1 MEFFITYF
9 TIFFASSLISVPVL
23 SYVQYTFMYNLPLKT
38 WLSGLPTTMGIVL
51 FLMSLVAVIVYFTMI
66 PLIKISKKAKTEE
79 LSMEEKLM
87 FPEIFKKVKV
97 ISVSILFLAYLVANI
112 LIMIVKLKQG
122 ITSLGNTALDK
133 VVTVNIILYL
143 CISYFLVGIGYSLY
157 YFKAKVQKYI
167 VKLNIK
173 DVSNEKLE
181 SFTTP
186 ITYSLVAFALFIF
199 ANLLCVGYKGARYG
213 YAGGIGQFFE
223 EGMFVALFSFFY
235 PIIYMLFIVKNI
247 RNRFSRTTN
256 TIQNIRRDGN
266 LTDRLPIAALD
277 DFGLTNSEINLLIDY
292 LNKIII
298 DIKNQ
303 TGAIAD
309 NAKNLL
315 ETSEQNAVGIN
326 QIVSKFNDINTMSD
340 ERDQLLTS
348 TQNNLRKL
356 NEDSKRISDL
366 IVSQTT
372 STEKNASAITEM
384 VANVNSIGEMI
395 NKSKNLSQELTALS
409 DSGNTEVTGTL
420 NIIKEI
426 SEKSSQMIEVTKVIQ
441 KVASQTN
448 LLAMNAAI
456 EAAHA
461 GNAGTGFSVVAGEI
475 RSLAEST
482 SKSVTSIK
490 GMIEDL
496 SNAINKSTEKIDT
509 TSNAFKQIRESIK
522 EQMQLIETIDQAT
535 KEQSVGANETLRATN
550 EISDQITEINNLMR
564 NNIDYSAEIQSSIED
579 VVDLSSNVQS
589 AMSESISVINNFET
603 TIESTKVDAIENQ
616 DSITAVNENLS
627 HFKVN

>member
-1 MEFFITYF
+1 MEFFILYF

-23 SYVQYTFMYNLPLKT
+23 SYVQYTFMYNLSFKT

-51 FLMSLVAVIVYFTMI
+51 FLMCLVAVIVYFTMI
-66 PLIKISKKAKTEE
+66 PIIKIAKKAKTEE
-79 LSMEEKLM
+79 LSMEEKMM
-87 FPEIFKKVKV
+87 FPAIFNKVKI

-122 ITSLGNTALDK
+122 ITSLGNTTMDK

-157 YFKAKVQKYI
+157 FFKAKVQKHI
-167 VKLNIK
+167 VKLNIQDISK
-173 DVSNEKLE
+173 EKLE

-186 ITYSLVAFALFIF
+186 ITYSLVALALFIF

-213 YAGGIGQFFE
+213 YAGGIAQFFE
-223 EGMFVALFSFFY
+223 EGMFVALFSFIY
-235 PIIYMLFIVKNI
+235 PMIYMMFIVKNI
-247 RNRFSRTTN
+247 RTRFTRTTN
-256 TIQNIRRDGN
+256 TIQNIRKDGN
-266 LTDRLPIAALD
+266 LTDRLPIAALY

-292 LNKIII
+292 LIKIII

-348 TQNNLRKL
+348 TQDNLRKL

-366 IVSQTT
+366 IIYQTS

-384 VANVNSIGEMI
+384 VANINSIGDMI
-395 NKSKNLSQELTALS
+395 NKSKNLSQELTRLS

-441 KVASQTN
+441 KVSSQTN

-482 SKSVTSIK
+482 SKSVTNIK

-496 SNAINKSTEKIDT
+496 SNAISKSTEKIDS

-522 EQMQLIETIDQAT
+522 EQWQLIETIDEAT
-535 KEQSVGANETLRATN
+535 KEQSIGANETLRATN
-550 EISDQITEINNLMR
+550 EISDQITEINTLMR
-564 NNIDYSAEIQSSIED
+564 NNLDYSAEIQSSIED